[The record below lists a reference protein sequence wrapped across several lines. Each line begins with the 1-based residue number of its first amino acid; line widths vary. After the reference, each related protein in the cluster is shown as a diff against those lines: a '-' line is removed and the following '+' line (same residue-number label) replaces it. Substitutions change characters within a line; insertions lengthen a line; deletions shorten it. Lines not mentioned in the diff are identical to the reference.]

1 MVDIASYFDTC
12 CMCSPPTL
20 VEHTVRMRVPAGR
33 NERSSLQRRQNAFP
47 TAMNEGIR
55 TLTPRGLN
63 EEGIR
68 TLTPSGPNSGAMQTG
83 AIEKQNKEQAKY
95 EFDKSKMIWNTL
107 KMALE
112 DVKRQQALQEAEFKE
127 QKLMLQNRKA
137 EGLGGDK
144 VSSDIQMKMVNLG
157 KAMAK
162 TRKEIDVIKTQMES
176 ANQQI
181 AKGRRQ
187 MLNNEM
193 ARFIT
198 KSSPSTPS
206 SNTSPPTAHVFK
218 WTTSSPTKS
227 PLSSKAVGN

>member
-1 MVDIASYFDTC
+1 
-12 CMCSPPTL
+12 MCSPPTL
-20 VEHTVRMRVPAGR
+20 VERTVRIRVPAGG
-33 NERSSLQRRQNAFP
+33 EELSSLQRRQNASP
-47 TAMNEGIR
+47 TAM
-55 TLTPRGLN
+55 N

-68 TLTPSGPNSGAMQTG
+68 TLASPNSGPNTGAMQTE

-95 EFDKSKMIWNTL
+95 EFDKSKMKWNTL
-107 KMALE
+107 KIALE
-112 DVKRQQALQEAEFKE
+112 EVKRQQERQEADFNE
-127 QKLMLQNRKA
+127 QKSKLQNRNT
-137 EGLGGDK
+137 EGHGDDK
-144 VSSDIQMKMVNLG
+144 VSSYIQSKMVNLG